1 MQGRGKEQVQQQSAR
16 FCRSTSQANV
26 ASMQYSM
33 GSRGLGAAYL
43 SVYAILGC
51 FLLYLLRSV
60 YFGLFGIDLSMMR
73 LLVLGKVV
81 KSVAVN
87 RMILP
92 LLIIVIR

>member
-33 GSRGLGAAYL
+33 GSRGMGTAYL
-43 SVYAILGC
+43 SVYVILGGFC
-51 FLLYLLRSV
+51 YIYYEMYIFE
-60 YFGLFGIDLSMMR
+60 LFGINLSIMR

-81 KSVAVN
+81 RSVKSAVN
-87 RMILP
+87 RMILC
-92 LLIIVIR
+92 IVT